1 MYHEVNFIGD
11 ALTNLACDNDC
22 EFVVVYDTC
31 PSIVRKCFQDDFLG
45 VSTPQL
51 VKTRNQILHNNIMQ
65 TSVSPNSYTTTL
77 N

>member
-1 MYHEVNFIGD
+1 MYHEVNFIVD
-11 ALTNLACDNDC
+11 ASTNLACDNDS
-22 EFVVVYDTC
+22 EFVVYDTC

-45 VSTPQL
+45 VSTPRL